1 MQNFG
6 EIVFPSQVVE
16 EPDLFYLLLDKMSE
30 EERLEVF
37 YRLAAVD
44 FAFYCEFVHKGRYKH
59 AKHTRYICSALEAV
73 EQGIIKKMIVSLP
86 PRHSKSMTIS
96 ETFPSWFIGRK
107 PWRKVIEGSYGMDLA
122 RKFGRANR
130 RKIDEF
136 GEPIFGVRLSPESTA
151 SNDWEINEH
160 GGRMISSGIGGPITG
175 EGADLLLIDDPI
187 KNRQEADSI
196 AYREMLWDEWEN
208 TLLSRLQPN
217 GAVIIVATRW
227 HTDDLC
233 GRLLAREPGEWVE
246 ITLPALAE
254 ENDLLGRKVGEPL
267 WPEYGFDK
275 EWAEKRKK
283 SVTSFVWSALYQ
295 QSPKDREGG
304 MFRRES
310 FEIVDRAPAEVNW
323 VRYWDLAATEK
334 RKDNNP
340 CFTAGV
346 LMGEKDGVY
355 YIGDVRRIRGR
366 PAQVENLIKGIAE
379 LDGRNVPI
387 YMEQEGGS
395 GGANTI
401 DYYARKVLKGRI
413 FYGDKVSG
421 SKISR
426 AEPFS
431 AAVEHGNVV
440 LVRGSWNKAFLDEA
454 ELFPTGEFKD
464 QIDAA
469 SGAFSKLV
477 DGKGFFIGRA

>member
-1 MQNFG
+1 MGG
-6 EIVFPSQVVE
+6 E
-16 EPDLFYLLLDKMSE
+16 
-30 EERLEVF
+30 
-37 YRLAAVD
+37 
-44 FAFYCEFVHKGRYKH
+44 
-59 AKHTRYICSALEAV
+59 
-73 EQGIIKKMIVSLP
+73 KK
-86 PRHSKSMTIS
+86 
-96 ETFPSWFIGRK
+96 
-107 PWRKVIEGSYGMDLA
+107 
-122 RKFGRANR
+122 
-130 RKIDEF
+130 
-136 GEPIFGVRLSPESTA
+136 
-151 SNDWEINEH
+151 
-160 GGRMISSGIGGPITG
+160 
-175 EGADLLLIDDPI
+175 
-187 KNRQEADSI
+187 
-196 AYREMLWDEWEN
+196 
-208 TLLSRLQPN
+208 
-217 GAVIIVATRW
+217 
-227 HTDDLC
+227 
-233 GRLLAREPGEWVE
+233 
-246 ITLPALAE
+246 
-254 ENDLLGRKVGEPL
+254 
-267 WPEYGFDK
+267 
-275 EWAEKRKK
+275 EKR
-283 SVTSFVWSALYQ
+283 TSFVWSALYQ

-310 FEIVDRAPAEVNW
+310 FGIVDRAPADVNW

-346 LMGEKDGVY
+346 LMGEKDGIY
-355 YIGDVRRIRGR
+355 YIGDVQRIRGR
-366 PAQVENLIKGIAE
+366 PAQVENLIKAVAE

-387 YMEQEGGS
+387 YIEQEGGS

-401 DYYARKVLKGRI
+401 DYYARKVLKGYI

-477 DGKGFFIGRA
+477 DRKGFFIGRA